1 MLLDDESLQEML
13 DKVSNISSYE
23 FIEVV
28 QSMQDETYKED
39 SEDTK

>member
-13 DKVSNISSYE
+13 DEVSNMNSYE

-39 SEDTK
+39 EEEQK

>member
-1 MLLDDESLQEML
+1 MLLDDESLQEIL
-13 DKVSNISSYE
+13 DEVSNMSSYE

-39 SEDTK
+39 TEEQK

>member
-1 MLLDDESLQEML
+1 MLFNDESLQEML
-13 DKVSNISSYE
+13 DEVSNMNSYE

-39 SEDTK
+39 NEDTK